1 MVRYRE
7 KKYHNRCSLFYG
19 KLWQCNSLI
28 ASLSGGVIL
37 FCGIFLVAGM
47 FFLCDFTVVASE
59 KVPRSEVMIHPV
71 GIESLMDTEKSDDEI
86 LAEAENM
93 ELFGYKNLG
102 IANVENNLNVRAKAA
117 ENSSLVGKMPKDSAC
132 EIVGQEGDW
141 TKMKSGKVEGYVKT
155 EFLFT
160 GSAARIKAMELI
172 STYAVVHAD
181 ALRVRKE
188 PNTEASIYTQVAQ
201 GEMLEYVRTL
211 DNGWVEIMLDD
222 ETVYVAGEYVELEE
236 QLGTAVT
243 MSELLYGAGV
253 SDIRVSICE
262 YAKQFL
268 GNRYVF
274 GGTSLT
280 KGTDCSGFTMRV
292 FEKFGIRIP
301 RNSRA
306 QAGVGT
312 KIKAADAKPGDLF
325 FYGGKGGYINHVA
338 LYIGGGQVIHASS
351 PKTGI
356 RISNCNY
363 RTPVKVVRIIQ
374 S

>member
-1 MVRYRE
+1 MRQILHSPFMAAIMMRKISVKNKHM
-7 KKYHNRCSLFYG
+7 KKIVY
-19 KLWQCNSLI
+19 
-28 ASLSGGVIL
+28 
-37 FCGIFLVAGM
+37 FCGALLAIGLFLQM
-47 FFLCDFTVVASE
+47 DFQAEASE
-59 KVPRSEVMIHPV
+59 KVKRTEAMMQPV
-71 GIESLMDTEKSDDEI
+71 GSETLMESTKSNEEI
-86 LAEAENM
+86 LAEEIK
-93 ELFGYKNLG
+93 LFGYSNIG
-102 IANVENNLNVRAKAA
+102 IANVENNLNIRAGAA
-117 ENSSLVGKMPKDSAC
+117 ESSSLIGKMPKDSAC
-132 EIVGQEGDW
+132 EILGQEGEW
-141 TKMKSGKVEGYVKT
+141 SKISSGKVEGYVKT

-160 GSAARIKAMELI
+160 GTEARLKAMELI

-188 PNTEASIYTQVAQ
+188 PNTDAAIYTQVAK
-201 GEMLEYVRTL
+201 GEMLEYVQTL
-211 DNGWVEIMLDD
+211 DNGWVEILLDD
-222 ETVYVAGEYVELEE
+222 ESVYVAGEYVELSE

-243 MSELLYGAGV
+243 LSELLYGAGV

-268 GNRYVF
+268 GNRYVY

-292 FEKFGIRIP
+292 FQKFGISLP
-301 RNSRA
+301 RTSGS

-312 KIKAADAKPGDLF
+312 KIKASEAKPGDLF
-325 FYGGKGGYINHVA
+325 FYGSRSGRINHVA

-356 RISNCNY
+356 RINNCNY
-363 RTPVKVVRIIQ
+363 RTPVKVMRIIQ